1 MDYKLPKL
9 PKRSENSNK
18 GTFGKV
24 LNISGSEYMTGAGFL
39 SSVSALKVG
48 AGYVEL
54 ASCERALNVVATLA
68 PEVVLAPLSKIP
80 ELISNATV
88 LLIGCGLSISDTAKQ
103 IVKTVLPAQI
113 PTVVDADGLNILAK
127 NPEILRFTQNDKKN
141 PEQNINGKQASP
153 AQNALIFTP
162 HPKEASRLLNCELED
177 VLNDMENS
185 AKKICEKYNCI
196 TVLKSHNTIVSDG
209 NKIYRNTTGNSAL
222 AKAGS
227 GDVLAG
233 IIAGLLAQKMTPF
246 DASCLG
252 VYIHGLAGD
261 LAKNDLTAYGV
272 LASDTVRYIPNALKK
287 LTKEV

>member
-88 LLIGCGLSISDTAKQ
+88 LLIGCGLSTSDTAKR

-113 PTVVDADGLNILAK
+113 PTVVDADGLNILAES
-127 NPEILRFTQNDKKN
+127 PEILHSAKNDKIKN
-141 PEQNINGKQASP
+141 
-153 AQNALIFTP
+153 LIFTP

-177 VLNDMENS
+177 VLNNMENS

>member
-88 LLIGCGLSISDTAKQ
+88 LLIGCGLSTSDTAKR

-113 PTVVDADGLNILAK
+113 PTVVDADGLNILAES
-127 NPEILRFTQNDKKN
+127 PEILHSAKNDKIKN
-141 PEQNINGKQASP
+141 
-153 AQNALIFTP
+153 LIFTP

-209 NKIYRNTTGNSAL
+209 NKIYKNTTGNSAL

-246 DASCLG
+246 DASSLG

>member
-88 LLIGCGLSISDTAKQ
+88 LLIGCGLSTSDTAKR

-113 PTVVDADGLNILAK
+113 PTVVDADGLNILAEST
-127 NPEILRFTQNDKKN
+127 EILHSAKNDKIKN
-141 PEQNINGKQASP
+141 
-153 AQNALIFTP
+153 LIFTP

-272 LASDTVRYIPNALKK
+272 LASDTVRYIPNALKI

>member
-88 LLIGCGLSISDTAKQ
+88 LLIGCGLSTSDTAKR

-113 PTVVDADGLNILAK
+113 PTVVDADGLNILAE
-127 NPEILRFTQNDKKN
+127 NLEILHSAKNDKIKN
-141 PEQNINGKQASP
+141 
-153 AQNALIFTP
+153 LIFTP

-177 VLNDMENS
+177 VLNNMENS

-246 DASCLG
+246 DASSLG

-272 LASDTVRYIPNALKK
+272 LASDTVRYIPNALKI

>member
-88 LLIGCGLSISDTAKQ
+88 LLIGCGLSTSDTAKQ

-113 PTVVDADGLNILAK
+113 PTVVDADGLNILAES
-127 NPEILRFTQNDKKN
+127 PEILHSAKNDKIKN
-141 PEQNINGKQASP
+141 
-153 AQNALIFTP
+153 LIFTP

>member
-88 LLIGCGLSISDTAKQ
+88 LLIGCGLSTSDTAKQ

-127 NPEILRFTQNDKKN
+127 NPEILRFAQNDKIKN
-141 PEQNINGKQASP
+141 
-153 AQNALIFTP
+153 LIFTP

-209 NKIYRNTTGNSAL
+209 NKIYKNTTGNSAL